1 MHMALSRE
9 PVAPRLIY
17 ALTEPARFAF
27 EINRLV
33 LCHPLLRRARR
44 GDGHPVMV
52 LPGFLGADGSTAA
65 LRYYMSQWGYDVH
78 GWGLGRNLGLRAD
91 DPEFEGRLQQRL
103 GEIVRRSGRKVS
115 LVGWSLG
122 GVLAREL
129 ARACPEHVRL
139 VISLGSPIGGHPKKG
154 TTIWRLYELTT
165 NTELESEELRQRI
178 EQVVQPVP
186 GVPCTAI
193 YSRSDGI
200 VSQDIARESRSA
212 LTENIR
218 VVASHVGLGFSAVV
232 LYAIGDRLAQPEG
245 NWQPFRTTCLRSIFF
260 A

>member
-1 MHMALSRE
+1 MNSTLVQE
-9 PVAPRLIY
+9 PVPPRLIY
-17 ALTEPARFAF
+17 ALTEPGRFAL
-27 EINRLV
+27 EINRL
-33 LCHPLLRRARR
+33 LLSHPFLRRAPR
-44 GDGHPVMV
+44 GDGHPVLV

-65 LRYYMSQWGYDVH
+65 LRYYMREWGYAAQ
-78 GWGLGRNLGLRAD
+78 GWGLGRNLGLRD
-91 DPEFEGRLQQRL
+91 SDPDFENRLAQRL
-103 GEIVRRSGRKVS
+103 GQMVRQSGRKVS

-129 ARACPEHVRL
+129 ARNCPEHVRQ
-139 VISLGSPIGGHPKKG
+139 VITLGSPIGGNPKA
-154 TTIWRLYELTT
+154 TTIWRLYELATDT
-165 NTELESEELRQRI
+165 ILESEQLQERI
-178 EQVVQPVP
+178 ERMVEPVP

-200 VSQDIARESRSA
+200 VSHAIACERQSA

-232 LYAIGDRLAQPEG
+232 LYAIADRLAQADD
-245 NWQPFRTTCLRSIFF
+245 NWQPFRKTCWRRMFY